1 MVLLVLRCAGHGLTS
16 VGDNAIMLSDRLTS
30 PMEFRKVRPT
40 KASTEVAAQILEA
53 IRRGSFAPESK
64 LPSEAE
70 LAQRM
75 GVSRPT
81 IREALSGLAAVGL
94 IEARVGIGNFVR
106 QPTERLAHQAL
117 LLLESEASCLE
128 IMEART
134 ALDPAV
140 AELAARKRS
149 DAQAEALEQICV
161 KLTSLANP
169 ASFDEYF
176 STDKGFHL
184 ALVDAA
190 RNSLLTAVV
199 VPLINTMDE
208 RLYREFT
215 REYYLKDAGSIGEVA
230 DLHREV
236 AAAVRARLTVQARS
250 AMRAH
255 WERMW
260 RLVQG
265 DEGSSS

>member
-1 MVLLVLRCAGHGLTS
+1 
-16 VGDNAIMLSDRLTS
+16 
-30 PMEFRKVRPT
+30 MEFRKVRPT
-40 KASTEVAAQILEA
+40 KASTAVAEQILDA
-53 IRRGSFAPESK
+53 IRRGAFPPESK

-70 LAQRM
+70 LAHLM

-94 IEARVGIGNFVR
+94 IEPRVGIGNFVR
-106 QPTERLAHQAL
+106 QPTDPLAHQAL

-134 ALDPAV
+134 VLEPPL

-149 DAQAEALEQICV
+149 DGQAETLVAICDE
-161 KLTSLANP
+161 LSSLADP
-169 ASFDEYF
+169 ATFDEYF
-176 STDKGFHL
+176 AADKRFHH

-190 RNSLLTAVV
+190 GNSLLGAVLL
-199 VPLINTMDE
+199 PLINTMDE

-215 REYYLKDAGSIGEVA
+215 RDYYLKDAGSIGEVA
-230 DLHREV
+230 ALHREV
-236 AAAVRARLTVQARS
+236 AGAVQARRPARARA

-265 DEGSSS
+265 DEATS

>member
-1 MVLLVLRCAGHGLTS
+1 
-16 VGDNAIMLSDRLTS
+16 
-30 PMEFRKVRPT
+30 MEFRKVRPT
-40 KASTEVAAQILEA
+40 KASTEVAEQILEA
-53 IRRGSFAPESK
+53 IRRGSFAPDSK

-106 QPTERLAHQAL
+106 QPIEALGHQAL
-117 LLLESEASCLE
+117 VLLESEASCLE

-134 ALDPAV
+134 MFEPPL
-140 AELAARKRS
+140 AEMAARKRT
-149 DAQAEALEQICV
+149 DAQAERLEAICTE
-161 KLTSLANP
+161 LISLADP
-169 ASFDEYF
+169 STFDSYF
-176 STDKGFHL
+176 AADKRFHL
-184 ALVDAA
+184 TLVDAA
-190 RNSLLTAVV
+190 RNSLLAAVLL
-199 VPLINTMDE
+199 PLINTMDE

-215 REYYLKDAGSIGEVA
+215 RDYYLKDAGSIGEVA
-230 DLHREV
+230 DLHGEV
-236 AAAVRARLTVQARS
+236 AAAVRARRPAQARS

-265 DEGSSS
+265 DEKTS

>member
-1 MVLLVLRCAGHGLTS
+1 
-16 VGDNAIMLSDRLTS
+16 
-30 PMEFRKVRPT
+30 MEFRKVRPT
-40 KASTEVAAQILEA
+40 KASTEVAEQILEA
-53 IRRGSFAPESK
+53 IRRGAFPPETK

-70 LAQRM
+70 LAQMM

-81 IREALSGLAAVGL
+81 VREALSGLAAVGL
-94 IEARVGIGNFVR
+94 IEPRVGIGNFVR
-106 QPTERLAHQAL
+106 LPTEPLAHQAL

-134 ALDPAV
+134 VLEPPL
-140 AELAARKRS
+140 AELAARKRT
-149 DAQAEALEQICV
+149 DAQAEALTQICEELDV
-161 KLTSLANP
+161 LADP
-169 ASFDEYF
+169 TRFDAYF
-176 STDKGFHL
+176 SADKRFHH

-190 RNSLLTAVV
+190 GNTLLGAVLL
-199 VPLINTMDE
+199 PLINTMDE

-230 DLHREV
+230 ALHGEV
-236 AAAVRARLTVQARS
+236 AAAVRGRRPDQARS

-265 DEGSSS
+265 DEAHAD

>member
-1 MVLLVLRCAGHGLTS
+1 
-16 VGDNAIMLSDRLTS
+16 
-30 PMEFRKVRPT
+30 MEFRKVRPT
-40 KASTEVAAQILEA
+40 KASTEVAEQILEA
-53 IRRGSFAPESK
+53 IRRGAFPPETK

-70 LAQRM
+70 LAQLM

-81 IREALSGLAAVGL
+81 VREALSGLAAVGL
-94 IEARVGIGNFVR
+94 IEPRVGIGNFVR
-106 QPTERLAHQAL
+106 PPTEPLAHQAL

-134 ALDPAV
+134 VLEPPL
-140 AELAARKRS
+140 AELAARKRT
-149 DAQAEALEQICV
+149 DAQAEALVEICRE
-161 KLTSLANP
+161 LGALADP
-169 ASFDEYF
+169 KTFDAYF
-176 STDKGFHL
+176 AVDKRFHH

-190 RNSLLTAVV
+190 GNGLLAAVLL
-199 VPLINTMDE
+199 PLINTMDE

-230 DLHREV
+230 DLHGEV
-236 AAAVRARLTVQARS
+236 AAAVRARRPAQACS

-255 WERMW
+255 WDRMW

-265 DEGSSS
+265 DEASS

>member
-1 MVLLVLRCAGHGLTS
+1 
-16 VGDNAIMLSDRLTS
+16 
-30 PMEFRKVRPT
+30 MEFRKVRPT
-40 KASTEVAAQILEA
+40 KASTEVAEQILEA
-53 IRRGSFAPESK
+53 IKRGSFPSESK
-64 LPSEAE
+64 LPSETD
-70 LAQRM
+70 LAQMM

-106 QPTERLAHQAL
+106 QPTEALVHQAL

-134 ALDPAV
+134 MLEPPL

-149 DAQAEALEQICV
+149 DAQADTLDRICGELTAL
-161 KLTSLANP
+161 AHP
-169 ASFDEYF
+169 DSFDGYF
-176 STDKGFHL
+176 AADKRFHL

-190 RNSLLTAVV
+190 RNSLLAAVL

-230 DLHREV
+230 GLHHEV
-236 AAAVRARLTVQARS
+236 AAAVRAHRPAQARS

-255 WERMW
+255 WIRMW

-265 DEGSSS
+265 DEASSA

>member
-1 MVLLVLRCAGHGLTS
+1 
-16 VGDNAIMLSDRLTS
+16 
-30 PMEFRKVRPT
+30 MEFHKVRPT
-40 KASTEVAAQILEA
+40 KASTEVAEQILEA
-53 IRRGSFAPESK
+53 IRRGAVVPESK

-70 LAQRM
+70 LAQLM

-106 QPTERLAHQAL
+106 QPTDALSYQAL

-134 ALDPAV
+134 VLEPPL
-140 AELAARKRS
+140 AELAARKRT
-149 DAQAEALEQICV
+149 DAQAEILMAICLE
-161 KLTSLANP
+161 LRSLADP
-169 ASFDEYF
+169 STFDAYF
-176 STDKGFHL
+176 SADKRFHQTL
-184 ALVDAA
+184 FSAGG
-190 RNSLLTAVV
+190 NSLLAAVLL
-199 VPLINTMDE
+199 PLVNTMDE

-215 REYYLKDAGSIGEVA
+215 REYYLKDAGSISEVA
-230 DLHREV
+230 DLHGAV
-236 AAAVRARLTVQARS
+236 AAAVRARRPAQARS

-265 DEGSSS
+265 DEASS

>member
-1 MVLLVLRCAGHGLTS
+1 
-16 VGDNAIMLSDRLTS
+16 
-30 PMEFRKVRPT
+30 MEFRKVRPT
-40 KASTEVAAQILEA
+40 KASTEVAEQILDA
-53 IRRGSFAPESK
+53 IRRGAFPPDRR

-70 LAQRM
+70 LAQMM

-81 IREALSGLAAVGL
+81 VREALSGLAAVGL

-106 QPTERLAHQAL
+106 QPTEALVHQAL
-117 LLLESEASCLE
+117 VLLESEASCLE

-134 ALDPAV
+134 VLEPPL
-140 AELAARKRS
+140 AELAARKRT
-149 DAQAEALEQICV
+149 DAQAESLVTICEE
-161 KLTSLANP
+161 LRSLADP
-169 ASFDEYF
+169 TTFDAYF
-176 STDKGFHL
+176 AADKRFHL

-190 RNSLLTAVV
+190 QNSLLAVV
-199 VPLINTMDE
+199 LLPLVNTMDE

-230 DLHREV
+230 ELHGQV
-236 AAAVRARLTVQARS
+236 AAAVRARRPAQARS

-255 WERMW
+255 WMRMW

-265 DEGSSS
+265 NEARS

>member
-1 MVLLVLRCAGHGLTS
+1 
-16 VGDNAIMLSDRLTS
+16 
-30 PMEFRKVRPT
+30 MEFRKVRPT
-40 KASTEVAAQILEA
+40 KASTAVAEQILDA
-53 IRRGSFAPESK
+53 IRRGAFAPDSK

-70 LAQRM
+70 LAQMM

-81 IREALSGLAAVGL
+81 VREALSGLAAVGL
-94 IEARVGIGNFVR
+94 IEPRVGIGNFVR
-106 QPTERLAHQAL
+106 QPTEPLVHQAL

-134 ALDPAV
+134 ILEPPL
-140 AELAARKRS
+140 AELAARKRTE
-149 DAQAEALEQICV
+149 AQAEALVAICQE
-161 KLTSLANP
+161 LADL
-169 ASFDEYF
+169 ASPNKFDLYF
-176 STDKGFHL
+176 SADKRFHH

-190 RNSLLTAVV
+190 GNNLLAAVLL
-199 VPLINTMDE
+199 PLINTMDE

-215 REYYLKDAGSIGEVA
+215 RDYYLKDAGSIREVA
-230 DLHREV
+230 DLHQEV
-236 AAAVRARLTVQARS
+236 ALAVRARRPAQARA

-265 DEGSSS
+265 DEATG